1 MVQDF
6 YEFCTFFYNFSHFS
20 SKIFAFPAKMYY
32 LCTRFRKLTNRK
44 CKNKSENKSKNKS
57 KEKHM

>member
-44 CKNKSENKSKNKS
+44 CKNKSENKSK
-57 KEKHM
+57 EKHM